1 MQLMTVFQIL
11 LLVAMIAGIFTSW
24 DRRPGEDRRDDKLG
38 GRRES
43 DQPDPLSESAPR

>member
-24 DRRPGEDRRDDKLG
+24 DRCAGEERRDDERG
-38 GRRES
+38 GRSES
-43 DQPDPLSESAPR
+43 EQPDPLSESAPR